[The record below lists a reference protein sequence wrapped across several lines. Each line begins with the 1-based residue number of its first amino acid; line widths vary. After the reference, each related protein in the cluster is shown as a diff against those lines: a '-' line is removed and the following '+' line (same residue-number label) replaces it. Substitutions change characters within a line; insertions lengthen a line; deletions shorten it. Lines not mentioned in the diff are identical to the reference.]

1 MPVGID
7 IIVRS
12 SDSTDV
18 KLVVETKMAFNRLAT
33 VEEQLKKSMFHLSC
47 PVGLL
52 ITPEK
57 MWAYVDRYVST
68 DASSIQAVGEF
79 TITHLLRYKHTGNE
93 RSAEDGRRFESAV
106 QQWLEALP
114 RTATRENVADEKLWD
129 LLNKYV
135 LPAVE
140 TGEVRAAAPR
150 H

>member
-1 MPVGID
+1 MLWCEG
-7 IIVRS
+7 
-12 SDSTDV
+12 
-18 KLVVETKMAFNRLAT
+18 
-33 VEEQLKKSMFHLSC
+33 C
-47 PVGLL
+47 LL
-52 ITPEK
+52 YT
-57 MWAYVDRYVST
+57 S
-68 DASSIQAVGEF
+68 
-79 TITHLLRYKHTGNE
+79 THLLRYKHTGNE